1 MPFDV
6 QQITGTA
13 QPLVQLLS
21 NVRYGLEFYQREYSW
36 EDAQVTELIDDLTSR
51 FLHQYDSAHER
62 RQVASYRPYFLGPI
76 VTTPRDGV
84 RYLVDGQQRI
94 TTLSLLLIYL
104 RRCLSENYAN
114 DAGALESLIFS
125 SSYGEKTFNLD
136 VDERNDCLKAIL
148 DDQQFDPQTT
158 TSQSVRNMWNRYEK
172 IAECFPEDLQD
183 EKLPYFVDWIQ
194 NRVILVDIGTP
205 DHDMALEIFETM
217 NDRGLR
223 LNSIDMLK
231 SYLLARVDEN
241 QIADLNDRWRHRVT
255 ELSDT
260 EKNADAEFV
269 KAWLRGKYAQT
280 QRERKANSSPGDF
293 DIIGTAFH
301 KWVRDNACNI
311 GLQREADYQQFVE
324 RGFLHL
330 SSRYL
335 LLLRACQTTFEAR
348 LATVYYVAQTGFTL
362 LLPVIL
368 AAITPDDDDTAF
380 FGKAKMVAGALDI
393 YLVRRMVNN
402 RNIGYSTVVYTMFT
416 LIKEIR
422 DRPIDELRTVLASW
436 LEREHERLDG
446 IRSGSDGPFRLTQR
460 NRKYIRYILAR
471 ITSWL
476 DGELGTRTTLTEYFD
491 RTRRHPYEVEHVLP
505 DHYDRHSTEF
515 QNEPEFQEHR
525 NRLGALLLLP
535 KDFNASYGDMPYL
548 EKVNHYYSQNPLARS
563 LHPLSYENNP
573 SFRRLMGKY
582 DVQFEA
588 ESQFSKSTIDRRQKL
603 YQRLAEVVWD
613 PARFGLTLNTSF
625 EGQERQP

>member
-1 MPFDV
+1 MPFDH

-13 QPLVQLLS
+13 QSLVQLLS
-21 NVRYGLEFYQREYSW
+21 NSRYGLGFYQREYSW

-51 FLHQYDSAHER
+51 FLHQYDPEHER

-76 VTTPRDGV
+76 VTTPGAGI

-104 RRCLSENYAN
+104 RRCLSENYAD

-136 VDERNDCLKAIL
+136 VHERNECLNAIL
-148 DDQQFDPQTT
+148 NDEKFDPQSKT
-158 TSQSVRNMWNRYEK
+158 QSVRNIWYRYEK
-172 IAECFPEDLQD
+172 IAEYFPDYLQD
-183 EKLPYFVDWIQ
+183 KRLPYFVDWLR

-205 DHDMALEIFETM
+205 DQDMALEIFESM

-231 SYLLARVDEN
+231 SYLLAGVDESR
-241 QIADLNDRWRHRVT
+241 IKDLNSRWRHHVT

-260 EKNADAEFV
+260 EKNADTEFV

-280 QRERKANSSPGDF
+280 QRSKANSSPGDF

-301 KWVRDNACNI
+301 KWVRDKASNI
-311 GLQREADYQQFVE
+311 GLQRETDYQQFVE
-324 RGFLHL
+324 RDFLHL

-335 LLLRACQTTFEAR
+335 RLLRACQTFEAS
-348 LATVYYVAQTGFTL
+348 LATVHYVAQTGFTL

-368 AAITPDDDDTAF
+368 ATITPDDDDTAF
-380 FGKAKMVAGALDI
+380 FRKAKMVAGALDI
-393 YLVRRMVNN
+393 YLVRRMVNY

-422 DRPIDELRTVLASW
+422 NRSIDELRTALASW
-436 LEREHERLDG
+436 LKREQERLDG
-446 IRSGSDGPFRLTQR
+446 INAGSYGLVLTQR

-476 DGELGTRTTLTEYFD
+476 DDELGTRTTPTAYFD
-491 RTRRHPYEVEHVLP
+491 RSRRHPYEVEHVLA
-505 DHYDRHSTEF
+505 DHFDQHQTEF
-515 QNEPEFQEHR
+515 QTESEFQEHR

-535 KDFNASYGDMPYL
+535 KDFNASYGDMPYPD
-548 EKVNHYYSQNPLARS
+548 K
-563 LHPLSYENNP
+563 
-573 SFRRLMGKY
+573 GK
-582 DVQFEA
+582 
-588 ESQFSKSTIDRRQKL
+588 
-603 YQRLAEVVWD
+603 
-613 PARFGLTLNTSF
+613 TLPWTEPVSSVASSA
-625 EGQERQP
+625 GV